1 MTFLE
6 YLQGLT
12 KKDGT
17 PRFSGSTAHKYN
29 DAVGTVNN
37 RIAAITGTST
47 ADIRTATLYADLITI
62 YFQHHDKAEGNYMWS
77 AAINHV
83 KRYRAS

>member
-1 MTFLE
+1 MTFLG
-6 YLQGLT
+6 YLQSLT
-12 KKDGT
+12 KKDGA

-37 RIAAITGTST
+37 RIAAITG
-47 ADIRTATLYADLITI
+47 AGAVDIRTADNYTELITI

-77 AAINHV
+77 ASINHV
-83 KRYRAS
+83 KRYRTS